1 MAEVLE
7 LGGRWVLRCDG
18 DGPVIDSEAKAA
30 DLIGE
35 ALGEGARVIAVPV
48 GRLGPNFFNL
58 RTGIAGMIAQKV
70 VNYRLTLAVTGDIT
84 AELATSNALRDW
96 VRETN
101 KGDDVWFL
109 RSFEDLVVRLEMAA
123 APR

>member
-1 MAEVLE
+1 V
-7 LGGRWVLRCDG
+7 
-18 DGPVIDSEAKAA
+18 KATE
-30 DLIGE
+30 LIGD
-35 ALGEGARVIAVPV
+35 AMGEGAMVIAVPAS
-48 GRLGPNFFNL
+48 RLGPDFFNL

-70 VNYRLTLAVTGDIT
+70 VNYRLTLAVAGDIT

-101 KGDDVWFL
+101 KGDDVWL
-109 RSFEDLVVRLEMAA
+109 LPSFEDLVVRLGMAA